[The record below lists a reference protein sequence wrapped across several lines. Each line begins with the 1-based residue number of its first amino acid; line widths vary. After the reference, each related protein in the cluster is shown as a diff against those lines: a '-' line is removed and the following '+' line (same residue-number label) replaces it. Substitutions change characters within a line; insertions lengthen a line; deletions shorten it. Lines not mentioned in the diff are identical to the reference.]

1 MDFKFINLLAR
12 LAVRLPKLSGTI
24 GFIFNFRSRRLGV
37 HPMPDR
43 LLRRAGRDVGL
54 RAVPR
59 LENYPGCG
67 FYVRERLC
75 CSPIVLYRYTAT
87 LGIILLFSLL
97 LDGLLVVARKKSRA
111 RVAQA
116 TNRH

>member
-1 MDFKFINLLAR
+1 
-12 LAVRLPKLSGTI
+12 
-24 GFIFNFRSRRLGV
+24 
-37 HPMPDR
+37 MPDR

-59 LENYPGCG
+59 LENYAGCG

-87 LGIILLFSLL
+87 LGKIMLFSLL
-97 LDGLLVVARKKSRA
+97 LNGLLVVARKKSRA

-116 TNRH
+116 GNE